1 MSQIIKAPDPWIQ
14 KPKVYQWCYKYHKC
28 SSCFENDS
36 LLLLHPLFQK
46 KKSLQLRGVR
56 LLPLLLRLSTFKAS
70 LLYSPGS
77 CAVSTVSRLIECFLA
92 LGSHE
97 LAYWSRKLNHLL
109 DHGLISSSRWPNH
122 IFNQVIKTK
131 FTTWNLV
138 RDLAVQF
145 AGLVTDLSSLASLAP
160 DTTNAWLEKKL
171 EVKNYSHLTPEICYS
186 GEALRDCP
194 GAIVYS
200 GNLLVFCY

>member
-1 MSQIIKAPDPWIQ
+1 M
-14 KPKVYQWCYKYHKC
+14 
-28 SSCFENDS
+28 
-36 LLLLHPLFQK
+36 
-46 KKSLQLRGVR
+46 RGVR

-131 FTTWNLV
+131 FTTWILV
-138 RDLAVQF
+138 HDLAVQF
-145 AGLVTDLSSLASLAP
+145 AGLVTDLSSLALLAP
-160 DTTNAWLEKKL
+160 DTANAWLEKL

-200 GNLLVFCY
+200 GNLLVFCYWTSTCTTWLIFLGLSQSDSCLSSLADHSYSSLWTSLRPSTR